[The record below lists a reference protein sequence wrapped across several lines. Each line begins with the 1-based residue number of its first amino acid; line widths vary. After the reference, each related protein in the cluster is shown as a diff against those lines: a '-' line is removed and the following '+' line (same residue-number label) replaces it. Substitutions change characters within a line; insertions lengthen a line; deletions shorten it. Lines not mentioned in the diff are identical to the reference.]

1 MITWSVVAGV
11 LGICGT
17 GAWIIRLS
25 SRSPHPSPERYW
37 LLGMAALFLAWLI
50 AFLGVLGSS
59 MGPMPKGAF
68 IGSSSVPLVGVIV
81 TDIVVRH
88 LRQSGRAHRPV
99 IYWLLGVAAILPGW
113 GIALLALSVNVV
125 RH

>member
-1 MITWSVVAGV
+1 MITWSLVAGA

-17 GAWIIRLS
+17 GALIVRLS

-59 MGPMPKGAF
+59 TGPMPEGAF
-68 IGSSSVPLVGVIV
+68 LGSSSAPLVGVIV
-81 TDIVVRH
+81 TDTVVRH
-88 LRQSGRAHRPV
+88 LRQSERDHRPV
-99 IYWLLGVAAILPGW
+99 TYWLLGIAAFLPGW